1 MSDSTSP
8 SDSALSKM
16 VIHSFSD
23 KDFQQELKSMLFTVP
38 INPESFT
45 KNYKVDLDNRTG
57 HGQPG
62 TQPGYKSSSPE
73 ELKIEFVLDGT
84 GTVEGYPDQ
93 YANETVHDQLTDF
106 LNCVYTFN
114 GTIHRPNFVIV
125 IWGSEIR
132 FPGTV
137 SAVDL
142 NHTLFMPNG
151 TPLRV
156 KVSVTFVKSESDNAR
171 AAANKIQSPDL
182 TLYHKVQRGDRLDL
196 LTFSKYNDP
205 NYVLQVGLVNNL
217 VTVRKIAPPQELY
230 FPPFAQNES

>member
-1 MSDSTSP
+1 MSVSTSP

-23 KDFQQELKSMLFTVP
+23 KDFQQEEKDKLFTVP
-38 INPESFT
+38 INPEAFT

-62 TQPGYKSSSPE
+62 TQPGYKSSTPE
-73 ELKIEFVLDGT
+73 ELKIDFVLDGT
-84 GTVEGYPDQ
+84 GTVEGYPSQ
-93 YANETVHDQLTDF
+93 YDNVSVHDQLTAF
-106 LNCVYTFN
+106 LDCVYTFN
-114 GTIHRPNFVIV
+114 GSIHRPNFVIV
-125 IWGSEIR
+125 IWGSEIA

-137 SAVDL
+137 SSVDL
-142 NHTLFMPNG
+142 NHTLFLPNG
-151 TPLRV
+151 TPLRI

-171 AAANKIQSPDL
+171 AAANKLQSPDL
-182 TLYHKVQRGDRLDL
+182 TYYHRVQRGDRLDL

-205 NYVLQVGLVNNL
+205 NYFLQVGRINNL

-230 FPPFAQNES
+230 FPPFAQNEP

>member
-23 KDFQQELKSMLFTVP
+23 KDFQQEEKDKLFTVP

-45 KNYKVDLDNRTG
+45 RNYKVDLDNRTG

-73 ELKIEFVLDGT
+73 ELKVDFILDGT
-84 GTVEGYPDQ
+84 GTVEGYPAQ
-93 YANETVHDQLTDF
+93 YDKKSVHAQLKAF
-106 LNCVYTFN
+106 LDCVYTFN
-114 GTIHRPNFVIV
+114 GAIHRPNFVIV

-137 SAVDL
+137 SSVDL
-142 NHTLFMPNG
+142 NHTLFLPNG

-156 KVSVTFVKSESDNAR
+156 KVSVTFVQSESDKAR
-171 AAANKIQSPDL
+171 VAAANLQSPDL
-182 TLYHKVQRGDRLDL
+182 THYHRVQRGDRLDL
-196 LTFSKYNDP
+196 LTYSKYNDP
-205 NYVLQVGLVNNL
+205 NYFLQVGRVNNL

-230 FPPFAQNES
+230 FPPFAQNEA